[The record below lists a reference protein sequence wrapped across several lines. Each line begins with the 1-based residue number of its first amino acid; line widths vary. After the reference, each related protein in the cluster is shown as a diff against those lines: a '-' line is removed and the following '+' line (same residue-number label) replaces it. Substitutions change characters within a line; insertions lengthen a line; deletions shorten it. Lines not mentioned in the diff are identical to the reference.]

1 MCFTHPEWHLEYS
14 QLITQSHLLPLLS
27 IMVFAQSK
35 CSVNVERNEKE
46 SEEKKTKEKSR
57 RNKMESKGIEK
68 NMERERRRKSL
79 TKSLG
84 HFF

>member
-1 MCFTHPEWHLEYS
+1 MDRLFQKGLSENTERLCYKGGVSVCFTHPEWHLEYS

-46 SEEKKTKEKSR
+46 SEEKKKVEGTRWKV
-57 RNKMESKGIEK
+57 KG
-68 NMERERRRKSL
+68 
-79 TKSLG
+79 
-84 HFF
+84 